1 MLLVGIV
8 IPELVISQCM
18 TRILSVA
25 MLLCSLSSFTAK
37 PGTCQFTKPR
47 LFFEA
52 GDPTCGGAAD
62 LNRESKDAKL
72 FEPGLPLPA
81 TLAAHR
87 VAQMGLQHQLL
98 THGT

>member
-1 MLLVGIV
+1 VLLVGIV

-25 MLLCSLSSFTAK
+25 MLLCSLSSFTANRELVSLRSRGCFLTS
-37 PGTCQFTKPR
+37 GTQP
-47 LFFEA
+47 
-52 GDPTCGGAAD
+52 AAVQPH
-62 LNRESKDAKL
+62 LNRESSAAKL

>member
-25 MLLCSLSSFTAK
+25 MLLCSLSSFTANRELVSLRSRGCFLR
-37 PGTCQFTKPR
+37 PGTQ
-47 LFFEA
+47 
-52 GDPTCGGAAD
+52 TCCGAAD